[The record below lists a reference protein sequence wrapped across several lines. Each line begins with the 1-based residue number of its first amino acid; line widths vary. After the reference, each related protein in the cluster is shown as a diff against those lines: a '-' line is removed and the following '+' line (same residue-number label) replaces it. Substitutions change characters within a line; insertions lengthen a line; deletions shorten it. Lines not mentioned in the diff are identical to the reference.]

1 MPLQNEGYP
10 KVPSNLDDQSFIK
23 RTKEDRLLEN
33 NSASGSFFI
42 SLFLT

>member
-1 MPLQNEGYP
+1 MPLQTEGYP
-10 KVPSNLDDQSFIK
+10 KASSNLDDQSFIK